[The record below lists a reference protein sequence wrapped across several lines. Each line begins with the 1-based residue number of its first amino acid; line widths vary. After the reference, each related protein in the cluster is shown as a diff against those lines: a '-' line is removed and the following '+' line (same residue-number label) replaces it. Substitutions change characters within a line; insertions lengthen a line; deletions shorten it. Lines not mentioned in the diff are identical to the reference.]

1 MHVHPTFITVYLGQ
15 RKIGEK
21 TTSNCVYRD
30 ENKTKYQHDCIKL
43 LHNFPNTQDPYNRK
57 YEQVFLFHKSIFIG
71 FYQTDKQANLMDKL
85 SNQTCQNCEFMVN

>member
-43 LHNFPNTQDPYNRK
+43 LHTFPNRTHIIESVNKCFY
-57 YEQVFLFHKSIFIG
+57 FINQ
-71 FYQTDKQANLMDKL
+71 FYRIL
-85 SNQTCQNCEFMVN
+85 SNRQTGQLNGQVNKLDILEL

>member
-43 LHNFPNTQDPYNRK
+43 LHTFPNRTHIIESINK
-57 YEQVFLFHKSIFIG
+57 CFHFINNFL
-71 FYQTDKQANLMDKL
+71 
-85 SNQTCQNCEFMVN
+85 

>member
-43 LHNFPNTQDPYNRK
+43 LHTFPNRTHIIKSINK
-57 YEQVFLFHKSIFIG
+57 CFLFHKSFFIG
-71 FYQTDKQANLMDKL
+71 FYQTDKQASLMDKL
-85 SNQTCQNCEFMVN
+85 SN

>member
-43 LHNFPNTQDPYNRK
+43 LHTFPNRTHIITFFYSKNQLLMELYSEITKMKLTILHYN
-57 YEQVFLFHKSIFIG
+57 V
-71 FYQTDKQANLMDKL
+71 
-85 SNQTCQNCEFMVN
+85 

>member
-43 LHNFPNTQDPYNRK
+43 LHTFPNRTHII
-57 YEQVFLFHKSIFIG
+57 ESINKCFYFILIG
-71 FYQTDKQANLMDKL
+71 FYQTDKQASLMDKL
-85 SNQTCQNCEFMVN
+85 SN